1 MKNIVGVDCTGNGN
15 IEYFF
20 TDDFSLKKNVTVV
33 VENDGKLQF
42 GKVMTEEHPI
52 DDGKLD
58 KPLGKIVRIATK
70 KDYQKYKAN
79 EKDAQEALK
88 KCKKLV
94 EKYELNLN
102 LLDARYTFDRDQLI
116 FRFFSENRVDFRE
129 LAKELAS
136 IYRVRIE
143 LRQIGVRDKAKEV
156 GGIGTC
162 GQELCC
168 HRFLKDFDSV
178 SISMAKNQNL
188 ALSPNKING
197 CCGRLLCCL
206 KYEDDVYKE
215 CKQGLPKIG
224 QTVTIKE
231 GTGNVIDANILD
243 RKYTVHI
250 DGVGNVEVIDGDN

>member
-1 MKNIVGVDCTGNGN
+1 MENIVGVDCTGNGN
-15 IEYFF
+15 VEYFF
-20 TDDFSLKKNVTVV
+20 TEDFTLKKNVTVV

-42 GKVMTEEHPI
+42 GKVITEEHPI
-52 DDGKLD
+52 DDRKLD
-58 KPLGKIVRIATK
+58 KQLGRIVRIATK
-70 KDYQKYKAN
+70 KDYQKHKAN

-94 EKYELNLN
+94 EKHQLNLN

-116 FRFFSENRVDFRE
+116 FRFFSESRVDFRE
-129 LAKELAS
+129 LAKELAA

-156 GGIGTC
+156 GGVGTC

-168 HRFLKDFDSV
+168 RRFLKDFDSV

-224 QTVTIKE
+224 QVITIKE
-231 GTGNVIDANILD
+231 GTGNVIEVNILD
-243 RKYTVHI
+243 RKYIVHI
-250 DGVGNVEVIDGDN
+250 DGVGNIEVIDGNN

>member
-1 MKNIVGVDCTGNGN
+1 MKNIVGVDCKGNGN
-15 IEYFF
+15 IEYFLTEKF
-20 TDDFSLKKNVTVV
+20 HLKKNVTVV
-33 VENDGKLQF
+33 VSQDDKLQF
-42 GKVMTEEHPI
+42 GKVVTEEHPI
-52 DDGKLD
+52 DDAKLD
-58 KPLGKIVRIATK
+58 KPLGKIIRIATK

-88 KCKKLV
+88 KCKKLA
-94 EKYELNLN
+94 EKYQLNLT

-116 FRFFSENRVDFRE
+116 FRFFSENRVDFRD
-129 LAKELAS
+129 LARELAS

-156 GGIGTC
+156 GGLGSC

-188 ALSPNKING
+188 ALSPTKING

-215 CKQGLPKIG
+215 CRKDLPKQGDV
-224 QTVTIKE
+224 VTIKE
-231 GTGNVIDANILD
+231 GTGNVIDVNILE
-243 RKYTVHI
+243 RKYVVHI
-250 DGVGNVEVIDGDN
+250 DGVGNVEVVNGND

>member
-1 MKNIVGVDCTGNGN
+1 MENIVGVDYIGTGNV
-15 IEYFF
+15 EYFF
-20 TDDFSLKKNVTVV
+20 TEGLHLKKNVTVI
-33 VENDGKLQF
+33 VETEGRIYF
-42 GKVMTEEHPI
+42 GKVLTNEHPI
-52 DDGKLD
+52 DKSKL
-58 KPLGKIVRIATK
+58 KSPLGKIVRIATK

-88 KCKKLV
+88 KCKKLA
-94 EKYELNLN
+94 EKHNLN
-102 LLDARYTFDRDQLI
+102 LTLLDANFTFDRDQLI
-116 FRFFSENRVDFRE
+116 FRFFAENRIDFRD

-168 HRFLKDFDSV
+168 HRFLSEFDSV

-206 KYEDDVYKE
+206 KYEDENYKE
-215 CKQGLPKIG
+215 CKKGLPKVG
-224 QTVTIKE
+224 EKVTLE
-231 GTGNVIDANILD
+231 QGVGTVIDVNILD
-243 RKYTVHI
+243 KKYIVHI
-250 DGVGNVEVIDGDN
+250 DGVGNIEVK